1 MTLDIRTLSLTTVIH
16 CTLFGL
22 GLGLFALT
30 SKRHRVVRW
39 FAVGNL
45 MFATGFLLLC
55 LRGVIDQFLSVIVAN
70 TLIAGGFLAFHR
82 GSFGFR
88 KLRPDLMFVG
98 VAGLAGTVALFVIF
112 TYGSPNISARII
124 VINAYLLVETLMC
137 TYAFARTLRR
147 AQLAQD
153 LVVTFAF
160 VEFAVFAVLRMVWTA
175 GEESPASFMD
185 AGTVHGVSFIMV
197 QLFTIQTSLALIWIA
212 TSELSRDLER
222 QARIDPLTKTLNR
235 RAFAEETN
243 RELSRSRRT
252 GAPLSILLVDL
263 DRLKEVN
270 DTYGHEAGDLALVSL
285 AEEARSTLREDMIAR
300 FGGDEFAV
308 LLPGTKQ
315 EDAVKAAERI
325 RSSIE
330 SRQFGFGDRLVA
342 ITVSIGVATRGEGN
356 DDIDEIIRRADVGL
370 YSAKAMGRNR
380 VGST

>member
-1 MTLDIRTLSLTTVIH
+1 
-16 CTLFGL
+16 
-22 GLGLFALT
+22 
-30 SKRHRVVRW
+30 
-39 FAVGNL
+39 
-45 MFATGFLLLC
+45 
-55 LRGVIDQFLSVIVAN
+55 
-70 TLIAGGFLAFHR
+70 
-82 GSFGFR
+82 
-88 KLRPDLMFVG
+88 
-98 VAGLAGTVALFVIF
+98 
-112 TYGSPNISARII
+112 
-124 VINAYLLVETLMC
+124 
-137 TYAFARTLRR
+137 
-147 AQLAQD
+147 
-153 LVVTFAF
+153 
-160 VEFAVFAVLRMVWTA
+160 
-175 GEESPASFMD
+175 
-185 AGTVHGVSFIMV
+185 MV
-197 QLFTIQTSLALIWIA
+197 QVFTIQTSLALIWIA

-285 AEEARSTLREDMIAR
+285 AEEARSTLREEDMIAR

-330 SRQFGFGDRLVA
+330 RRQFGFGDRLVA